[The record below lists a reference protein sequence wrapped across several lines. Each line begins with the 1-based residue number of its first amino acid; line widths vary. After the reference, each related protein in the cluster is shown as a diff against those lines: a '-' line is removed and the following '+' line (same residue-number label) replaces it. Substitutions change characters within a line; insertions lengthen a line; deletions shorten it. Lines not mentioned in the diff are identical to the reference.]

1 VRLYVKT
8 EGITFKSL
16 AVAKYKR
23 RYFRMGKL
31 TVLIDDEL
39 EKEFRHLVLDK
50 YGAKKGAVSRAVEEA
65 LKLWIERTK
74 TELGK

>member
-1 VRLYVKT
+1 VRLYVET

-23 RYFRMGKL
+23 RYFGMGKL
-31 TVLIDDEL
+31 TVLIDDEV

-50 YGAKKGAVSRAVEEA
+50 YSAKKGGISRAVEEA
-65 LKLWIERTK
+65 LKLWIEKTK
-74 TELGK
+74 AELGK